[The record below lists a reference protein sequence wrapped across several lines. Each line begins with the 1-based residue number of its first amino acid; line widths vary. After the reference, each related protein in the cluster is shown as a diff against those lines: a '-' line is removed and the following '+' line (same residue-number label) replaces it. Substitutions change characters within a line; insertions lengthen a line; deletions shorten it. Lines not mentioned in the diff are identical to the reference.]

1 MLDYMVLFQAI
12 LLLNG
17 VNALS
22 LIFAVVF
29 LKYRSEINML
39 QVFPDLYDENAD
51 QDFDNNVCVQN
62 ATIHYFSLAM
72 AGQTAI
78 NQSSCYITYCILT

>member
-1 MLDYMVLFQAI
+1 M
-12 LLLNG
+12 LLNG

-39 QVFPDLYDENAD
+39 QVLPDLYEENAD
-51 QDFDNNVCVQN
+51 QDVDNNVCVPDN
-62 ATIHYFSLAM
+62 GDELVRRLYIPISGVSLPMERIWSFLGFA
-72 AGQTAI
+72 AGRQC
-78 NQSSCYITYCILT
+78 NLL